1 MTISSGYNY
10 VHGCTIF
17 FLILKIYFLE
27 ISKVRVPQTQEG
39 RVKNAPKNSLF
50 FQPATKT
57 PPRNGNFREQINQ
70 CRFSRLFL
78 RYLVH
83 KMHILNVFIEE
94 IC

>member
-1 MTISSGYNY
+1 MVVQFI
-10 VHGCTIF
+10 
-17 FLILKIYFLE
+17 LILKIYFLE

-57 PPRNGNFREQINQ
+57 PPRNGSFPGQINQ

-78 RYLVH
+78 RYLH
-83 KMHILNVFIEE
+83 KIHILNVFIEE
-94 IC
+94 ICRIFLC